1 MAPLTSSD
9 AFSATPSLPLSRLD
23 GELLTMLCA
32 RSTAALGTLTDS
44 GEVAL
49 SMVPYAIDMAGGTF
63 VILISGL
70 AAHTR
75 QLQAHPRASLLV
87 CDSED
92 QADNVHALA
101 RVSLDVEADWPI
113 VDSEDAQAASA
124 IYLAR
129 HPAAE
134 LLTQLP
140 DFRWVRLRPLQ
151 ARHVAG
157 FGAARTLDQSRLSAL
172 IQNNPDQRRWI

>member
-1 MAPLTSSD
+1 MAPSTPPDASSP
-9 AFSATPSLPLSRLD
+9 APSLPLSRLD
-23 GELLTMLCA
+23 SELLALLRG

-49 SMVPYAIDMAGGTF
+49 SMVPYAIDTAGGAF

-70 AAHTR
+70 AAHTH
-75 QLQAHPRASLLV
+75 QLQARPRASLLI

-113 VDSEDAQAASA
+113 ADSAEARSAQST
-124 IYLAR
+124 YLAR

-140 DFRWVRLRPLQ
+140 DFRWVHLRPRQ

-157 FGAARTLDQSRLSAL
+157 FGAARTIDPVRLL
-172 IQNNPDQRRWI
+172 ELLGNNLDQRR

>member
-1 MAPLTSSD
+1 MISD
-9 AFSATPSLPLSRLD
+9 ASTPPLSRLD
-23 GELLTMLCA
+23 RTLRDLLQG
-32 RSTAALGTLTDS
+32 RYTATLGTLTDC

-49 SMVPYAIDMAGGTF
+49 SMVPYAIDPVSGDV

-92 QADNVHALA
+92 RADNVHALA
-101 RVSLDVEADWPI
+101 RVSLDVEAEWPI
-113 VDSEDAQAASA
+113 TDSAQARNAQDT
-124 IYLAR
+124 YLAR

-140 DFRWVRLRPLQ
+140 DFRWVRLHPLQ

-157 FGAARTLDQSRLSAL
+157 FGAARTIERTRLL
-172 IQNNPDQRRWI
+172 ELMGNNPDQSR

>member
-1 MAPLTSSD
+1 MAPSTPPNSF
-9 AFSATPSLPLSRLD
+9 APPPSLPLSRLD
-23 GELLTMLCA
+23 GALLTLLRG

-49 SMVPYAIDMAGGTF
+49 SMAPYALDAADGAF

-92 QADNVHALA
+92 RADNVHALA

-113 VDSEDAQAASA
+113 TDSAQARNAQDT
-124 IYLAR
+124 YLAR

-140 DFRWVRLRPLQ
+140 DFRWVRLHPLQ

-157 FGAARTLDQSRLSAL
+157 FGAARTIERTRLL
-172 IQNNPDQRRWI
+172 ELMRNNPDQSR

>member
-1 MAPLTSSD
+1 MAPSTPPDASS
-9 AFSATPSLPLSRLD
+9 SAPSLPLSRLD
-23 GELLTMLCA
+23 GELLALLRG

-44 GEVAL
+44 GEVSL
-49 SMVPYAIDMAGGTF
+49 SMVPYAIDTAGGTF

-75 QLQAHPRASLLV
+75 QLQARPRASLLI

-92 QADNVHALA
+92 RADNVHALA

-113 VDSEDAQAASA
+113 VDSEDALAASA
-124 IYLAR
+124 AYLDR

-151 ARHVAG
+151 ARQVAG
-157 FGAARTLDQSRLSAL
+157 FGAARTIDQKRLLAL
-172 IQNNPDQRRWI
+172 IGNNPDQRR

>member
-1 MAPLTSSD
+1 MSHLD
-9 AFSATPSLPLSRLD
+9 RSLLD
-23 GELLTMLCA
+23 LLH
-32 RSTAALGTLTDS
+32 RRRTAALGTRTVE
-44 GEVAL
+44 GEPAL
-49 SMVPYAIDMAGGTF
+49 SIVPYAIDPASGVF
-63 VILISGL
+63 VLLISGL

-75 QLQAHPRASLLV
+75 QLQDHPRASLLV

-113 VDSEDAQAASA
+113 VDSGDAQAASA
-124 IYLAR
+124 TYLAR

-157 FGAARTLDQSRLSAL
+157 FGAARTLDQTRLSAL
-172 IQNNPDQRRWI
+172 IRNNPDQRR

>member
-1 MAPLTSSD
+1 MPSITAADSPSSPAPVPISHLD
-9 AFSATPSLPLSRLD
+9 RSLLD
-23 GELLTMLCA
+23 LLH
-32 RSTAALGTLTDS
+32 RRRTAALGTRTVD
-44 GEVAL
+44 GEAAL
-49 SMVPYAIDMAGGTF
+49 SMVPYAIDPASGVF
-63 VILISGL
+63 VLLISGL

-75 QLQAHPRASLLV
+75 QLQDHPRASLLV

-101 RVSLDVEADWPI
+101 RVSVDVEVSWPGADA
-113 VDSEDAQAASA
+113 AQASRAA
-124 IYLAR
+124 DIYLAR

-140 DFRWVRLRPLQ
+140 DFRWACLRPLQ

-157 FGAARTLDQSRLSAL
+157 FGSARTLEQDRLL
-172 IQNNPDQRRWI
+172 DLLVNDPDQRR

>member
-1 MAPLTSSD
+1 ML
-9 AFSATPSLPLSRLD
+9 RL
-23 GELLTMLCA
+23 LHS
-32 RSTAALGTLTDS
+32 RSTAALGTRTDS
-44 GEVAL
+44 GEVSL
-49 SMVPYAIDMAGGTF
+49 SMVPYAIDSASGLL

-75 QLQAHPRASLLV
+75 QLQSHPRASLLI

-101 RVSLDVEADWPI
+101 RVSLDVEAFWP
-113 VDSEDAQAASA
+113 VADSTQARQACDT
-124 IYLAR
+124 YLRR
-129 HPAAE
+129 HPSAT

-140 DFRWVRLRPLQ
+140 DFHWACLRPLQ

-157 FGAARTLDQSRLSAL
+157 FGAARTLDPDRLREL
-172 IQNNPDQRRWI
+172 ICSYPD

>member
-1 MAPLTSSD
+1 MASSIPPD

-23 GELLTMLCA
+23 GELLTLLRG

-49 SMVPYAIDMAGGTF
+49 SMVPYAIDPAGGTF

-75 QLQAHPRASLLV
+75 QLQVHPRASLLV

-92 QADNVHALA
+92 RADNVHALA

-124 IYLAR
+124 TYLAR

>member
-1 MAPLTSSD
+1 MISD
-9 AFSATPSLPLSRLD
+9 ASTPPLSRLD
-23 GELLTMLCA
+23 RTLLELLHG
-32 RSTAALGTLTDS
+32 RYTATLGTLTDS
-44 GEVAL
+44 GEVTL
-49 SMVPYAIDMAGGTF
+49 SMVPYAIDPVSGDT

-92 QADNVHALA
+92 RADNVHALA

-113 VDSEDAQAASA
+113 TDSAQARNAQDT
-124 IYLAR
+124 YLAR

-157 FGAARTLDQSRLSAL
+157 FGAARTVERTRLL
-172 IQNNPDQRRWI
+172 ELMRNNPDQSR

>member
-1 MAPLTSSD
+1 MAPYALD
-9 AFSATPSLPLSRLD
+9 AAD
-23 GELLTMLCA
+23 GA
-32 RSTAALGTLTDS
+32 
-44 GEVAL
+44 
-49 SMVPYAIDMAGGTF
+49 F

-92 QADNVHALA
+92 RADNVHALA

-113 VDSEDAQAASA
+113 TDSAQARNAQDT
-124 IYLAR
+124 YLAR

-140 DFRWVRLRPLQ
+140 DFRWVRLHPLQ

-157 FGAARTLDQSRLSAL
+157 FGAARTIERTRLL
-172 IQNNPDQRRWI
+172 ELMRNNPDQSR

>member
-1 MAPLTSSD
+1 MPSITAADSPSSPAPVPMSHLD
-9 AFSATPSLPLSRLD
+9 RSLLD
-23 GELLTMLCA
+23 LLH
-32 RSTAALGTLTDS
+32 RRRTAALGTRTVD
-44 GEVAL
+44 GEAAL
-49 SMVPYAIDMAGGTF
+49 SMVPYAIDPASGVF
-63 VILISGL
+63 VLLISGL

-75 QLQAHPRASLLV
+75 QLQDHPRASLLV

-101 RVSLDVEADWPI
+101 RVSVDVEVSWPGTDAAPARRAAD
-113 VDSEDAQAASA
+113 

-140 DFRWVRLRPLQ
+140 DFRWACLRPLQ

-157 FGAARTLDQSRLSAL
+157 FGAARTLGQDRLLDLLA
-172 IQNNPDQRRWI
+172 NDPDQRR

>member
-1 MAPLTSSD
+1 MSHIDRAL
-9 AFSATPSLPLSRLD
+9 LD
-23 GELLTMLCA
+23 LLHH
-32 RSTAALGTLTDS
+32 RSTATLGTRTAD

-49 SMVPYAIDMAGGTF
+49 SMVPYAIDPASGVF
-63 VILISGL
+63 VLLISGL

-87 CDSED
+87 CASED
-92 QADNVHALA
+92 QAENVHALA
-101 RVSLDVEADWPI
+101 RVSLNVEASWPPTG
-113 VDSEDAQAASA
+113 SAQAHNASDC
-124 IYLAR
+124 YLAR

-140 DFRWVRLRPLQ
+140 DFRWVCLRPLQ

-157 FGAARTLDQSRLSAL
+157 FGAARTLDQTHLLDVMAN
-172 IQNNPDQRRWI
+172 IPNQRRWI

>member
-1 MAPLTSSD
+1 M
-9 AFSATPSLPLSRLD
+9 SRID
-23 GELLTMLCA
+23 GVLLALLHG
-32 RSTAALGTLTDS
+32 RSTAVLGTLSDD
-44 GEVAL
+44 GEVSL
-49 SMVPYAIDMAGGTF
+49 SMVPYAIDPASGAF

-75 QLQAHPRASLLV
+75 QLQAHPRANLLI

-92 QADNVHALA
+92 EADNVHALA

-113 VDSEDAQAASA
+113 ADSAEARSA
-124 IYLAR
+124 EATYLAR

-157 FGAARTLDQSRLSAL
+157 FGAARTIDRMRLLEL
-172 IQNNPDQRRWI
+172 IRNNPAQRR

>member
-1 MAPLTSSD
+1 M
-9 AFSATPSLPLSRLD
+9 SRLD
-23 GELLTMLCA
+23 RSLLDLLH
-32 RSTAALGTLTDS
+32 RRRTATLGTRTVD

-49 SMVPYAIDMAGGTF
+49 SMVPYAIDPASGTF
-63 VILISGL
+63 VLLISGL

-75 QLQAHPRASLLV
+75 QLQDHPRASLLV

-92 QADNVHALA
+92 QADHVHALA
-101 RVSLDVEADWPI
+101 RVSIDVEVSWPGADP
-113 VDSEDAQAASA
+113 AQARHASD

-140 DFRWVRLRPLQ
+140 DFRWACMRPLQ

-157 FGAARTLDQSRLSAL
+157 FGAARTLDKDRLLDLLVNA
-172 IQNNPDQRRWI
+172 PDQRR